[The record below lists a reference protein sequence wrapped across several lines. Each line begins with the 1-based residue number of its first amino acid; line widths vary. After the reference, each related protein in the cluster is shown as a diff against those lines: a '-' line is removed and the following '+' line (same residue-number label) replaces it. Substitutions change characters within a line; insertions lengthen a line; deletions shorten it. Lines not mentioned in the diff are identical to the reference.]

1 VSEDD
6 QPPAPWVRRHLVGVI
21 IGLLTIIALIV
32 GVIGLVQL
40 SNTIR
45 NSYAI
50 TYGAVISAEEYAA
63 MVRAVVTTTGS
74 DEVFGISIDHTEAA
88 ASDTAVPD
96 VTTSVVTAPT
106 TSHPFGASWE
116 WREGAL
122 VLISPLTGDDTPA
135 GDGAFSLGDI
145 DPERLNA
152 VDRRIRDSMP
162 YGVTE
167 ATLTVQKHG
176 DGPVIRVHARNRGT
190 DDKVDA
196 RATSEGRI
204 IEGATCI
211 ATSHSRGG
219 DVTFSCHAV
228 K

>member
-1 VSEDD
+1 M
-6 QPPAPWVRRHLVGVI
+6 GVV
-21 IGLLTIIALIV
+21 IGLLAIIALIV
-32 GVIGLVQL
+32 GVIGLIQI
-40 SNTIR
+40 SNTVR

-50 TYGAVISAEEYAA
+50 EYGAVVSAEEYAA
-63 MVRAVVTTTGS
+63 MVRAVITTTGS
-74 DEVFGISIDHTEAA
+74 DEVFGISIDHAEAA

-145 DPERLNA
+145 DPEKLNA

-176 DGPVIRVHARNRGT
+176 DGPAIRVHARNRGT

-204 IEGATCI
+204 IEGTVCI

-219 DVTFSCHAV
+219 DVTFSCNAV

>member
-1 VSEDD
+1 MSEDD
-6 QPPAPWVRRHLVGVI
+6 QPSAPWIRRHSVGVV
-21 IGLLTIIALIV
+21 IGLLAIIALIV
-32 GVIGLVQL
+32 GVIGLIQI
-40 SNTIR
+40 SNTVR

-50 TYGAVISAEEYAA
+50 EYGAVVSAEEYAA
-63 MVRAVVTTTGS
+63 MVRAVITTTGS
-74 DEVFGISIDHTEAA
+74 DEVFGISIDHAEAA

-145 DPERLNA
+145 DPEKLNA

-176 DGPVIRVHARNRGT
+176 DGPAIRVHARNRGT

-204 IEGATCI
+204 IEGTVCI

-219 DVTFSCHAV
+219 DVTFSCNAV

>member
-1 VSEDD
+1 MSEDD
-6 QPPAPWVRRHLVGVI
+6 QPPAPWIRRHSVGVV
-21 IGLLTIIALIV
+21 IGLLAIIALIV
-32 GVIGLVQL
+32 GVIGLIQL
-40 SNTIR
+40 SNTVR

-50 TYGAVISAEEYAA
+50 KYGAVISAEEYAA

-74 DEVFGISIDHTEAA
+74 DEVFGISIDHAEAA

-145 DPERLNA
+145 DPEKLNA

-196 RATSEGRI
+196 RATSKGRI
-204 IEGATCI
+204 IEGTTCI

>member
-1 VSEDD
+1 M
-6 QPPAPWVRRHLVGVI
+6 GVV
-21 IGLLTIIALIV
+21 IGLLAIIALIV
-32 GVIGLVQL
+32 GVIGLIQI
-40 SNTIR
+40 SNTVR

-50 TYGAVISAEEYAA
+50 KYGAVISAEEYAA

-74 DEVFGISIDHTEAA
+74 DEVFGISIDHAEAA

-145 DPERLNA
+145 DPEKLNA

-176 DGPVIRVHARNRGT
+176 DGPAIRVHARNRGT

-204 IEGATCI
+204 IEGTVCI

-219 DVTFSCHAV
+219 DVTFSCNAV

>member
-1 VSEDD
+1 M
-6 QPPAPWVRRHLVGVI
+6 PWFRRHPVGVVVGVLAVI
-21 IGLLTIIALIV
+21 TLVI
-32 GVIGLVQL
+32 GVIGLVRMG
-40 SNTIR
+40 NEVR

-50 TYGAVISAEEYAA
+50 KYGQVISTEEYTALLRAVI
-63 MVRAVVTTTGS
+63 TTTGS
-74 DEVFGISIDHTEAA
+74 DEVFGISIDHVEAA

-106 TSHPFGASWE
+106 TSHPYGASWE

-122 VLISPLTGDDTPA
+122 VLLSPLTADDTPA
-135 GDGAFSLGDI
+135 GDGSFPLGDI
-145 DPERLNA
+145 APEELNLI
-152 VDRRIRDSMP
+152 DRRIRDTMP

-204 IEGATCI
+204 IDGTVCI
-211 ATSHSRGG
+211 ATGHHRGG
-219 DVTFSCHAV
+219 GVTFSCHAV

>member
-1 VSEDD
+1 M
-6 QPPAPWVRRHLVGVI
+6 I
-21 IGLLTIIALIV
+21 IGVLTIVALV
-32 GVIGLVQL
+32 AGVIGLVQI
-40 SNTIR
+40 SNAVR
-45 NSYAI
+45 GGYAI
-50 TYGAVISAEEYAA
+50 EYAEVISAEDYAA
-63 MVRAVVTTTGS
+63 LVRAVVTTTGS
-74 DEVFGISIDHTEAA
+74 DEVFGISIDHVEAA

-122 VLISPLTGDDTPA
+122 VLLAALTSDDTPA
-135 GDGAFSLGDI
+135 GDGSFPLGDI
-145 DPERLNA
+145 APEELNLI
-152 VDRRIRDSMP
+152 DRRIRDAMP

-204 IEGATCI
+204 IDGTVCI
-211 ATSHSRGG
+211 ATGHHRGG
-219 DVTFSCHAV
+219 GVTFSCHAV